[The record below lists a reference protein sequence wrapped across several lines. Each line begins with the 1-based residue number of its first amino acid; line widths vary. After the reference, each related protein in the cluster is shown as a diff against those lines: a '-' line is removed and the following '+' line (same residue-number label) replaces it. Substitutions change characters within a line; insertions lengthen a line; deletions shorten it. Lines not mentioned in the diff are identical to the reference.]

1 MKTIT
6 ASEANRSFS
15 KMLRVVAGGESYTI
29 VSRGRAVA
37 ALHPAGMET
46 SRRSLAKTAL
56 LERLVKQPVLE
67 DRGWTREELYE

>member
-15 KMLRVVAGGESYTI
+15 HMLRVVAGGESYTI

-37 ALHPAGMET
+37 AIHPAGHET
-46 SRRSLAKTAL
+46 AHRSLAKSLL
-56 LERLVKQPVLE
+56 LERLGKQPVIG
-67 DRGWTREELYE
+67 DRRWTREDLYE

>member
-15 KMLRVVAGGESYTI
+15 RLLRGVAQGESFTI

-37 ALHPAGMET
+37 AVNPVGPET
-46 SRRSLAKTAL
+46 AHRSLAKSAL
-56 LERLVKQPVLE
+56 VARLSKQSVTGERK
-67 DRGWTREELYE
+67 WTREELYE

>member
-15 KMLRVVAGGESYTI
+15 KMLRVVAGGESFTI

-37 ALHPAGMET
+37 AIQPAGIET
-46 SRRSLAKTAL
+46 AHRSLAKTTL
-56 LERLVKQPVLE
+56 LERLVKQPVLG